1 MTLAKVRSRLQD
13 KRAVR
18 PPRGCHPGGSRPSE
32 SNGSHAGQRRRV
44 MWRIIVA
51 CLSLLAAAPSHA
63 QELIRLA
70 RIADIPD
77 QYVGGEMLRAV
88 YAKLN
93 IKLEFEDVPGKRA
106 LALSSAGEVDGEIQR
121 IGTLSRDYP
130 TLIQVRPAINYIEP
144 AVFTAKLHFDV
155 DGWNSIR
162 DYSIG
167 IVRGVGS
174 SEAGTHGMDRVT
186 ATTSLENMVK
196 MLDADRFDVMVTDL
210 FSGLAAVR
218 KLNLQAR
225 IYPLPPP
232 LERIRIY
239 HYLHERHR
247 DLVPKVGKVIEQMEA
262 SGELAALR
270 EALVKQVLNAP

>member
-1 MTLAKVRSRLQD
+1 
-13 KRAVR
+13 
-18 PPRGCHPGGSRPSE
+18 
-32 SNGSHAGQRRRV
+32 
-44 MWRIIVA
+44 MWRIAVV
-51 CLSLLAAAPSHA
+51 CLSLLAASSSQA
-63 QELIRLA
+63 QEVIRLA

-77 QYVGGEMLRAV
+77 QYVGGEMLRTV
-88 YAKLN
+88 YAKLG

-130 TLIQVRPAINYIEP
+130 TLIQVAPAINYIEP
-144 AVFTAKLHFDV
+144 AVFSTKLHFDV
-155 DGWNSIR
+155 AGWNSIR
-162 DYSIG
+162 NYSIG

-174 SEAGTHGMDRVT
+174 SEAGTRGMDRVT
-186 ATTSLENMVK
+186 ATTSLENMIQ

-210 FSGLAAVR
+210 FSGQVAVR

-225 IYPLPPP
+225 VYPLSPP
-232 LERIRIY
+232 LERISIY

-262 SGELAALR
+262 SGELAQLR
-270 EALVKQVLNAP
+270 ADLIKQILSGL

>member
-1 MTLAKVRSRLQD
+1 
-13 KRAVR
+13 
-18 PPRGCHPGGSRPSE
+18 
-32 SNGSHAGQRRRV
+32 
-44 MWRIIVA
+44 MWRIVVA
-51 CLSLLAAAPSHA
+51 CLSLFAAGPSQA

-70 RIADIPD
+70 RIAGIPD

-130 TLIQVRPAINYIEP
+130 TLVEVTPAINYIEP
-144 AVFTAKLHFDV
+144 AVFSTKLRFDV
-155 DGWNSIR
+155 VGWSSIK

-174 SEAGTHGMDRVT
+174 SEAGTRGMARVT
-186 ATTSLENMVK
+186 ATTSLDNMVR

-210 FSGLAAVR
+210 FSGLVAVR
-218 KLNLQAR
+218 KLNLQDR
-225 IYPLPPP
+225 IVALSPP
-232 LERIRIY
+232 LERIHIY

-247 DLVPKVGKVIEQMEA
+247 DLVPKVGEVIAQMEA
-262 SGELAALR
+262 SGELARLR
-270 EALVKQVLNAP
+270 ETLVRQVLSAP

>member
-1 MTLAKVRSRLQD
+1 
-13 KRAVR
+13 
-18 PPRGCHPGGSRPSE
+18 
-32 SNGSHAGQRRRV
+32 
-44 MWRIIVA
+44 MWRIVVV
-51 CLSLLAAAPSHA
+51 CLSLLTAGTSSA
-63 QELIRLA
+63 QSVIRLA

-106 LALSSAGEVDGEIQR
+106 LALSSSGELDGEIQR

-130 TLIQVRPAINYIEP
+130 TLLQVTPAINYIEP
-144 AVFTAKLHFDV
+144 AVFTTKLHFDV

-162 DYSIG
+162 NYSIG

-174 SEAGTHGMDRVT
+174 SEAGTRGMDRVT
-186 ATTSLENMVK
+186 ATTGIENMIR

-210 FSGLAAVR
+210 FSGLVAVR

-225 IYPLPPP
+225 IYPLSPP
-232 LERIRIY
+232 LERISIY

-247 DLVPKVGKVIEQMEA
+247 DLVPKVGQVIAQMQA

-270 EALVKQVLNAP
+270 EALVKQVLSAP

>member
-1 MTLAKVRSRLQD
+1 
-13 KRAVR
+13 
-18 PPRGCHPGGSRPSE
+18 
-32 SNGSHAGQRRRV
+32 
-44 MWRIIVA
+44 MWRILVI
-51 CLSLLAAAPSHA
+51 CLSLFISGASSA
-63 QELIRLA
+63 QSVIRLA

-130 TLIQVRPAINYIEP
+130 TLLQVTPAINYIEP
-144 AVFTAKLHFDV
+144 AVFTTKLHFDV

-162 DYSIG
+162 SYSIG

-174 SEAGTHGMDRVT
+174 SEAGTRGMDRVT
-186 ATTSLENMVK
+186 ATTSLENMIR

-210 FSGLAAVR
+210 FSGLAAIR

-225 IYPLPPP
+225 IYPLSPP
-232 LERIRIY
+232 LERIHIY

-247 DLVPKVGKVIEQMEA
+247 DLVPKVGQVIAQMEA

-270 EALVKQVLNAP
+270 EELVKQVLSAR

>member
-1 MTLAKVRSRLQD
+1 
-13 KRAVR
+13 
-18 PPRGCHPGGSRPSE
+18 
-32 SNGSHAGQRRRV
+32 
-44 MWRIIVA
+44 MWRIVVA
-51 CLSLLAAAPSHA
+51 CLSLFAAGPSQA

-70 RIADIPD
+70 RIAGIPD

-88 YAKLN
+88 YARLN

-130 TLIQVRPAINYIEP
+130 TLVEVTPAINYIEP
-144 AVFTAKLHFDV
+144 AVFSTKLRFDV
-155 DGWNSIR
+155 VGWSSIK

-174 SEAGTHGMDRVT
+174 SEAGTRGMARVT
-186 ATTSLENMVK
+186 ATTSLDNMVR

-210 FSGLAAVR
+210 FSGLVAVR
-218 KLNLQAR
+218 KLNLQDR
-225 IYPLPPP
+225 IVALSPP
-232 LERIRIY
+232 LERIHIY

-247 DLVPKVGKVIEQMEA
+247 DLVPKVGEVIAQMEA
-262 SGELAALR
+262 SGELARLR
-270 EALVKQVLNAP
+270 ETLVRQVLSAP

>member
-1 MTLAKVRSRLQD
+1 
-13 KRAVR
+13 
-18 PPRGCHPGGSRPSE
+18 
-32 SNGSHAGQRRRV
+32 
-44 MWRIIVA
+44 MWRIAVA
-51 CLSLLAAAPSHA
+51 CLSLLLAAPSQA

-88 YAKLN
+88 YAKLD

-130 TLIQVRPAINYIEP
+130 TLVQVTPAINYIEP
-144 AVFTAKLHFDV
+144 TVFTTKLHFDV
-155 DGWNSIR
+155 AGWNSIR

-174 SEAGTHGMDRVT
+174 SEAGTRGMAEVT
-186 ATTSLENMVK
+186 ATTNLESMVK
-196 MLDADRFDVMVTDL
+196 MLDADRFELMVTDL
-210 FSGLAAVR
+210 FSGLVAVR

-225 IYPLPPP
+225 IHPLSPP
-232 LERIRIY
+232 LERIHIY

-247 DLVPKVGKVIEQMEA
+247 DLVPKVGKVIAQMEA
-262 SGELAALR
+262 SGELATLR
-270 EALVKQVLNAP
+270 EALVKQVLSTP

>member
-1 MTLAKVRSRLQD
+1 
-13 KRAVR
+13 
-18 PPRGCHPGGSRPSE
+18 
-32 SNGSHAGQRRRV
+32 
-44 MWRIIVA
+44 MWRIVVV
-51 CLSLLAAAPSHA
+51 CVSLFAAGTSSA
-63 QELIRLA
+63 QSVIRLA

-88 YAKLN
+88 YARLN

-121 IGTLSRDYP
+121 IGTLSREYP
-130 TLIQVRPAINYIEP
+130 TLLQVTPAINYIEP
-144 AVFTAKLHFDV
+144 AVFATKLRFDV
-155 DGWNSIR
+155 NGWNSIK

-174 SEAGTHGMDRVT
+174 SEAGTRDMDRVT
-186 ATTSLENMVK
+186 ATTSLENMIR

-210 FSGLAAVR
+210 FSGLVAVR

-225 IYPLPPP
+225 IHPLLPP

-247 DLVPKVGKVIEQMEA
+247 DLVPKVGQVIEQMET

-270 EALVKQVLNAP
+270 EALVKQVLSAP

>member
-1 MTLAKVRSRLQD
+1 
-13 KRAVR
+13 
-18 PPRGCHPGGSRPSE
+18 
-32 SNGSHAGQRRRV
+32 

-51 CLSLLAAAPSHA
+51 CLALLAAGPSPA

-130 TLIQVRPAINYIEP
+130 TLIQVTPAINYIEP
-144 AVFTAKLHFDV
+144 AVFATKLRFDV
-155 DGWNSIR
+155 DGWNSIK

-174 SEAGTHGMDRVT
+174 SEAGTRGMARVT
-186 ATTSLENMVK
+186 ATTSLENMVR

-210 FSGLAAVR
+210 FSGLVAVR
-218 KLNLQAR
+218 KLDLQAR
-225 IYPLPPP
+225 IHPLSPP
-232 LERIRIY
+232 LERIHIY

-247 DLVPKVGKVIEQMEA
+247 DLVPKVGTVIAQMEA
-262 SGELAALR
+262 SGELATLR
-270 EALVKQVLNAP
+270 EALVKRVLSAQ

>member
-1 MTLAKVRSRLQD
+1 
-13 KRAVR
+13 
-18 PPRGCHPGGSRPSE
+18 
-32 SNGSHAGQRRRV
+32 
-44 MWRIIVA
+44 MWRILVI
-51 CLSLLAAAPSHA
+51 CLSLFISGASSA
-63 QELIRLA
+63 QSVIRLA

-130 TLIQVRPAINYIEP
+130 TLLQVTPAINYIEP
-144 AVFTAKLHFDV
+144 AVFTTRLHFDV

-162 DYSIG
+162 TYSIG

-174 SEAGTHGMDRVT
+174 SEAGTRGMDRVT
-186 ATTSLENMVK
+186 ATTSLESLIK

-218 KLNLQAR
+218 KLNLQTR
-225 IYPLPPP
+225 IYPLSPP
-232 LERIRIY
+232 LERISIY

-247 DLVPKVGKVIEQMEA
+247 DLVPKVGQVIAQMEA

-270 EALVKQVLNAP
+270 EALVKQVLSTR

>member
-1 MTLAKVRSRLQD
+1 
-13 KRAVR
+13 
-18 PPRGCHPGGSRPSE
+18 
-32 SNGSHAGQRRRV
+32 
-44 MWRIIVA
+44 MWRIAVVW
-51 CLSLLAAAPSHA
+51 LSLLAVAPSQA
-63 QELIRLA
+63 QDLIRLA

-130 TLIQVRPAINYIEP
+130 TLVQVTPAINYIEP
-144 AVFTAKLHFDV
+144 AVFTTRLHFDV
-155 DGWNSIR
+155 AGWDSIR

-174 SEAGTHGMDRVT
+174 SEAGTRGMARVT
-186 ATTSLENMVK
+186 ATTSLESMIK
-196 MLDADRFDVMVTDL
+196 MLDADRFDVMITDL
-210 FSGLAAVR
+210 FSGLVAVR

-225 IYPLPPP
+225 IYPLSPP
-232 LERIRIY
+232 LDRIHIY

-247 DLVPKVGKVIEQMEA
+247 ALVPEVGKVIAQMEA
-262 SGELAALR
+262 SGELATLR
-270 EALVKQVLNAP
+270 EALVKQILSAP

>member
-1 MTLAKVRSRLQD
+1 
-13 KRAVR
+13 
-18 PPRGCHPGGSRPSE
+18 
-32 SNGSHAGQRRRV
+32 

-51 CLSLLAAAPSHA
+51 CLALLAAGPSPA

-130 TLIQVRPAINYIEP
+130 TLIQVTPAINYIEP
-144 AVFTAKLHFDV
+144 AVFATKLRFDV

-174 SEAGTHGMDRVT
+174 SEAGTRGMARVT
-186 ATTSLENMVK
+186 ATTSLENMVR

-210 FSGLAAVR
+210 FSGLVAVR
-218 KLNLQAR
+218 KLDLQTR
-225 IYPLPPP
+225 IHPLSPP
-232 LERIRIY
+232 LERIHIY

-247 DLVPKVGKVIEQMEA
+247 DLVPKVGKVIAQMEA
-262 SGELAALR
+262 SGELATLR
-270 EALVKQVLNAP
+270 EALVKRVLSAQ

>member
-1 MTLAKVRSRLQD
+1 
-13 KRAVR
+13 
-18 PPRGCHPGGSRPSE
+18 
-32 SNGSHAGQRRRV
+32 
-44 MWRIIVA
+44 MWRIVVA
-51 CLSLLAAAPSHA
+51 CLSLLAVGPSQA

-70 RIADIPD
+70 RIAGIPD

-88 YAKLN
+88 YARLN

-130 TLIQVRPAINYIEP
+130 TLIQVTPAINYIEP
-144 AVFTAKLHFDV
+144 AVFSTKLRFDV
-155 DGWNSIR
+155 AGWNSIR

-174 SEAGTHGMDRVT
+174 SEAGTRGMARVT
-186 ATTSLENMVK
+186 ATTSLDNMVR

-218 KLNLQAR
+218 KLHLQDR
-225 IYPLPPP
+225 IVALSPP
-232 LERIRIY
+232 LERIHIY
-239 HYLHERHR
+239 HYLHDRHR
-247 DLVPKVGKVIEQMEA
+247 ELVPKVGKVIAQMEA
-262 SGELAALR
+262 SGELATLR
-270 EALVKQVLNAP
+270 EALVKQVLSAP